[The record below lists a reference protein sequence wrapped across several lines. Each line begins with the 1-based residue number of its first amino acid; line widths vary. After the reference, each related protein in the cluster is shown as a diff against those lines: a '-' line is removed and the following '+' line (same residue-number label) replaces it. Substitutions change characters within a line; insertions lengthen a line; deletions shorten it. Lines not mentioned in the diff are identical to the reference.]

1 MLQSGAYFEEKG
13 YIDKAVDLY
22 KKGGNL
28 RKAYDMAIKA
38 NYKEEADKIAQML
51 EVDSSQS
58 YNEPSSATG
67 GGSQIAL
74 SLGGNSGG
82 GGGEDQES
90 MVETYINRGQPERA
104 IPVLINLK

>member
-38 NYKEEADKIAQML
+38 NYKEEADKIA
-51 EVDSSQS
+51 
-58 YNEPSSATG
+58 
-67 GGSQIAL
+67 
-74 SLGGNSGG
+74 
-82 GGGEDQES
+82 
-90 MVETYINRGQPERA
+90 
-104 IPVLINLK
+104 